1 MDNVTQE
8 EFQIKKGWCSYP
20 DASLPLGGDLI
31 LTNQR
36 LIFVPFAYHV
46 RASPTQLPLESIQ
59 RIGTT
64 TIKLG
69 LGITQKG
76 LLVGCDDRVYRF
88 IVKELPIWEKL
99 VIQAVT
105 AAHGGP
111 QVPSADVS
119 VPISSSDLTRPS
131 SGNIILSILTI
142 VLVIPIGFVLMYMG
156 FRFIVNLVPQLAFE
170 LHSMGID
177 TDTFSAVAAA
187 IGMALSLI
195 LSLAF
200 ALLARNK

>member
-1 MDNVTQE
+1 MDDALQE
-8 EFQIKKGWCSYP
+8 EFQIKKGRCSYP

-31 LTNQR
+31 LTNR
-36 LIFVPFAYHV
+36 HLIFVPFAYHV
-46 RASPTQLPLESIQ
+46 RASPIQLPLESIQ
-59 RIGTT
+59 RLGTT

-76 LLVGCDDRVYRF
+76 LLIGYEDRVYRF
-88 IVKELPIWEKL
+88 IVKELPVWEKL
-99 VIQAVT
+99 VTEAVT
-105 AAHGGP
+105 AAHEGL
-111 QVPSADVS
+111 QVPYTDVS
-119 VPISSSDLTRPS
+119 VPVSSADLTRPS
-131 SGNIILSILTI
+131 SGNIFSSVLAI
-142 VLVIPIGFVLMYMG
+142 VLVIPIGFVLMYTG

-170 LHSMGID
+170 VHSMGID
-177 TDTFSAVAAA
+177 IDTFSAGAAA